1 MMIELRGER
10 VVVGILRLG
19 IGCGAIG
26 LGVSGL
32 LTFVLAVGRL
42 SIVINELR
50 QGHFGFSQELE
61 LIGIVDLFLLGVGI
75 LVISAGI
82 VNLTIMRVAMPK
94 GLQFVDL
101 HHLKSTFSS
110 FLILIMAILY
120 LESLSS
126 LRSLESTTHS
136 NPIALLYAG
145 LGFLAVTIALVIFQ
159 RSGSHHKGRP
169 HGGPEELSHG

>member
-1 MMIELRGER
+1 M
-10 VVVGILRLG
+10 VVGFLRLG

-32 LTFVLAVGRL
+32 LTFLLAAGRL
-42 SIVINELR
+42 SSVINELR
-50 QGHFGFSQELE
+50 QGQFGFSQELE

-75 LVISAGI
+75 LVIAAGI
-82 VNLTIMRVAMPK
+82 VSLTITRVIMPK
-94 GLQFVDL
+94 GLQFTDL

-159 RSGSHHKGRP
+159 RSGSHHKNGSR
-169 HGGPEELSHG
+169 GGTGSGEELSHG